1 MKKNKNK
8 MNNRD
13 LTIIA
18 IGLYIMLIATL
29 IGILVF
35 TTPNNYDVN
44 KDGKVDTLDLLLLKK
59 EILKKD

>member
-1 MKKNKNK
+1 MK
-8 MNNRD
+8 NRD

-35 TTPNNYDVN
+35 TPTNNYDIN

-59 EILKKD
+59 EILKNEKQNKEE

>member
-1 MKKNKNK
+1 

-13 LTIIA
+13 ITIIA

-35 TTPNNYDVN
+35 TTPNNYDIN

-59 EILKKD
+59 EILKNGEQIKEK

>member
-1 MKKNKNK
+1 

-13 LTIIA
+13 ITIIA

-35 TTPNNYDVN
+35 TTPNNYDIN

-59 EILKKD
+59 EILRKEE